1 MLVHTITRAAESNEP
16 CFLPTWLVS
25 DEKRAG
31 VDFRFSTSL
40 TFYLLWLVILQYK
53 IFWCLQKKT
62 ENALSHQGSE
72 DGVNVTGLSMSKY
85 VLMKSVDLTFTKG
98 SSISKSFSLWL
109 QSPRKGAKSLCI
121 LKGKCSGEWF
131 GTFCWGLESN

>member
-1 MLVHTITRAAESNEP
+1 MLVHTIARTATESNEP

-25 DEKRAG
+25 DEKRVG

-62 ENALSHQGSE
+62 ENDLSHQGSE
-72 DGVNVTGLSMSKY
+72 DGVHVTGLSMSKY
-85 VLMKSVDLTFTKG
+85 VLMKSVDLTFTNG
-98 SSISKSFSLWL
+98 SSISESFSLSL
-109 QSPRKGAKSLCI
+109 RSPRKGAKSLCI
-121 LKGKCSGEWF
+121 
-131 GTFCWGLESN
+131 

>member
-25 DEKRAG
+25 EEKRAG

-72 DGVNVTGLSMSKY
+72 DGVNVT
-85 VLMKSVDLTFTKG
+85 
-98 SSISKSFSLWL
+98 
-109 QSPRKGAKSLCI
+109 AKRI
-121 LKGKCSGEWF
+121 LERLHHHW
-131 GTFCWGLESN
+131 

>member
-1 MLVHTITRAAESNEP
+1 MLVHTIARATESNEA

-72 DGVNVTGLSMSKY
+72 DRVNVTAKRILERRGIQ
-85 VLMKSVDLTFTKG
+85 T
-98 SSISKSFSLWL
+98 SSSFVKTW
-109 QSPRKGAKSLCI
+109 
-121 LKGKCSGEWF
+121 
-131 GTFCWGLESN
+131 